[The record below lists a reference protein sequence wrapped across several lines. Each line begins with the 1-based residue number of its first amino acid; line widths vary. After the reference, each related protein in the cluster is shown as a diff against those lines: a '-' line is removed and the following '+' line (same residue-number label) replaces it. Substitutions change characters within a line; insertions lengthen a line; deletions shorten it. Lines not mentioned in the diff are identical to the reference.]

1 MKRKPPGPGK
11 LSKKVRATRPGR
23 AKAQSEQGRLRS
35 APGRKQALK
44 HFQQVN
50 RALKML
56 SDCHQAL
63 VRAREEPELL
73 GEMCRII
80 VEVGGYRM
88 AWIGFKEDDPEK
100 SVRPVAQAGYEAG
113 YLETLK
119 ITWADTERGRGPTGT
134 AIRTGRPATCQNM
147 LTDPKFKPWRTEAL
161 KRGYASSLVLP
172 LIVENQVMGAL
183 NIYAPEPD
191 SFGTE
196 ELALLGELAD
206 NLAFGIQ
213 ALRNRQA
220 LAATQKSLERRVEE
234 RTAEL
239 AHSNEILR
247 LEIRERERT
256 EEALRQSERELAI
269 RNRIKEI
276 FLTVPDQ
283 EMYGDVLQMVL
294 EAFESKFGIF
304 GYVREDG
311 AIVYP
316 SLTRDIWD
324 QCQVPDK
331 DIVFPRESWA
341 GIWGR
346 ALTEKKSF
354 RSNGPFRVPM
364 GHIPITN
371 FLVTP
376 IVHQEEL
383 IGILNLANKATDYS
397 EADQELLER
406 IASSIA
412 PVLKARLQRDREER
426 ERQRVEDAVRTA
438 AEEWRKTFDAMPD
451 LILLLDPEHRIVR
464 VNQATAKTLGRSPA
478 ELIGRECFR
487 CVHGTEAP
495 IESCPHARTL
505 SDGQEHTGE
514 VYEASLGRHF
524 LVSTTPL
531 FDGRGHLTGSV
542 HVMRDITE
550 RKRAEVQI
558 SKLAYDLG
566 ERVKELNCL
575 YGLSEMVSKPGATIE
590 EILQGTV
597 NLLPPAFTSPA
608 DVCARIVWGRHEFK
622 TDNFRETPWQIASEL
637 LVKDT
642 KAGLLEVYYLDENL
656 TPSDSPFLKEE
667 TLLINAVAE
676 RLGKTIERR
685 RVEEELKKHREH
697 LEELVEARTA
707 EVHQVIKDLRT
718 EITERKR
725 AEEKL
730 RQSEASLAEAQRMA
744 HLGNWDWNIVSNELR
759 WSDEIYRIFGLR
771 PQEFGATYD
780 AFLNSVHPEDRAFV
794 TRSVDQALYENQP
807 YSIEHRIVLPEGE
820 VRVVQERAE
829 VTFDP
834 GGQPIRMIG
843 TVQDI
848 TERKRAEEARDKAE
862 RELEEQRAR
871 AIHADRLRSL
881 GEMAAGIAHEL
892 NQPLLGVRGLAE
904 HILIGADRGWDTSP
918 DKIKEKVN
926 LIVEQSDRM
935 THIIERV
942 RMFARGADNSE
953 LMPVQVNDVIRS
965 GTGLL
970 GAQARARGMTL
981 ECELTE
987 NLPEVLANPFSLEEV
1002 ILNLINNAR
1011 DATSERL
1018 KQEPGAAP
1026 PRIVLR
1032 TRAEPEGDRG
1042 KVVID
1047 VKDQG
1052 VGIPPEILNRIFDP
1066 FFTTKA
1072 PDKGTGLGLS
1082 ISKSIVESLGGM
1094 IEVQSAPGAGT
1105 TVSVSLPALTPGFR
1119 DRGKE
1124 KESP

>member
-11 LSKKVRATRPGR
+11 LSKKVRAARPSR
-23 AKAQSEQGRLRS
+23 AKARAKQQGQRS
-35 APGRKQALK
+35 AEAKRIRADEALQGSRTDYRLLFNALPTGILLADPQGQVVEANAPLQELTGYSLEELKAVGAAALYVHPEERERLIPTLQASGRVRNAEVVFRRKDGSTWDALLNMGWLELGGRPLVLSAFRDITGRKQAVK
-44 HFQQVN
+44 HFQQIN

-56 SDCHQAL
+56 SDCSQAL
-63 VRAREEPELL
+63 VRATEEAELL
-73 GEMCRII
+73 REMCRIL
-80 VEVGGYRM
+80 VEQGGYRM
-88 AWIGFKEDDPEK
+88 AWIGFKEDDLER
-100 SVRPVAQAGYEAG
+100 SVRPVAQAGYEEG

-134 AIRTGRPATCQNM
+134 AIRTGRPATCRNM
-147 LTDPKFKPWRTEAL
+147 LLDPKFKPWRAEAL

-172 LIVENQVMGAL
+172 LSAEGQVFGAL
-183 NIYAPEPD
+183 NVYAAEPEA
-191 SFGTE
+191 FGAE
-196 ELALLGELAD
+196 EFTLLAELAD

-213 ALRNRQA
+213 ALRNREA
-220 LAATQKSLERRVEE
+220 LARAHEDLERRVKE
-234 RTAEL
+234 RTGEL
-239 AHSNEILR
+239 SH
-247 LEIRERERT
+247 
-256 EEALRQSERELAI
+256 
-269 RNRIKEI
+269 
-276 FLTVPDQ
+276 
-283 EMYGDVLQMVL
+283 
-294 EAFESKFGIF
+294 
-304 GYVREDG
+304 
-311 AIVYP
+311 
-316 SLTRDIWD
+316 
-324 QCQVPDK
+324 
-331 DIVFPRESWA
+331 
-341 GIWGR
+341 
-346 ALTEKKSF
+346 
-354 RSNGPFRVPM
+354 
-364 GHIPITN
+364 
-371 FLVTP
+371 
-376 IVHQEEL
+376 
-383 IGILNLANKATDYS
+383 AN
-397 EADQELLER
+397 ELL
-406 IASSIA
+406 
-412 PVLKARLQRDREER
+412 REEVR
-426 ERQRVEDAVRTA
+426 ERQRAEEAVRTA
-438 AEEWRKTFDAMPD
+438 AEEWRKTFDAIPD

-478 ELIGRECFR
+478 ELVGVHCFR

-531 FDGRGHLTGSV
+531 FGAGGKLTGSV
-542 HVMRDITE
+542 HVMRDITA
-550 RKRAEVQI
+550 RKQ
-558 SKLAYDLG
+558 
-566 ERVKELNCL
+566 
-575 YGLSEMVSKPGATIE
+575 SEE
-590 EILQGTV
+590 EIRKSEQKYRTLYESSVDGVVSTDLEGHIADANQAYLDMIGYTLEEARHLTYQQLTPAKWYEWEAEIVRNQILVRGFSDEYEKEYIRKDGTV
-597 NLLPPAFTSPA
+597 FPVSL
-608 DVCARIVWGRHEFK
+608 RVWLVRDDHGQVVGMWGILRDITGRK
-622 TDNFRETPWQIASEL
+622 QA
-637 LVKDT
+637 
-642 KAGLLEVYYLDENL
+642 
-656 TPSDSPFLKEE
+656 
-667 TLLINAVAE
+667 
-676 RLGKTIERR
+676 
-685 RVEEELKKHREH
+685 EEELKKHRER
-697 LEELVEARTA
+697 LEELVQARTA
-707 EVHQVIKDLRT
+707 EVRQVIKDLRN

-744 HLGNWDWNIVSNELR
+744 HLGNWDWNIVTNELR
-759 WSDEIYRIFGLR
+759 WSDEIYRIFGLTPR
-771 PQEFGATYD
+771 EFGATYE
-780 AFLNSVHPEDRAFV
+780 AFLNSVHPEDRELV
-794 TRSVDQALYENQP
+794 NRSVDQALNENQP
-807 YSIEHRIVLPEGE
+807 YSIEHRIVLPAGE

-834 GGQPIRMIG
+834 AGKPIRMIG

-862 RELEEQRAR
+862 RELEEQRTR
-871 AIHADRLRSL
+871 AIYADRLRSL

-904 HILIGADRGWDTSP
+904 HILIGTDRGWDTSP

-981 ECELTE
+981 ECELME

-1018 KQEPGAAP
+1018 KQEPGSVP

-1032 TRAEPEGDRG
+1032 TRAEPEGERG

-1052 VGIPPEILNRIFDP
+1052 MGIPPEILNRIFDP

-1094 IEVQSAPGAGT
+1094 IEVQSAPAAGT
-1105 TVSVSLPALTPGFR
+1105 TVSVSLPALTPGWR